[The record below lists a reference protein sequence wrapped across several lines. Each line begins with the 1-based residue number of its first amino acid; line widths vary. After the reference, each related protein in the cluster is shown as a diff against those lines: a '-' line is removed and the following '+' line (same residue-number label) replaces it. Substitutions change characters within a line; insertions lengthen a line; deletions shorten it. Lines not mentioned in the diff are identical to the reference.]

1 MGPRRLDKGTTDMS
15 DAQILTF
22 DATNKLGVVASV
34 DTSRVLIAVEN
45 AALLPR
51 AAVGSLIAIQGTTA
65 QEFLIGTTERVTRRL
80 REQTA
85 QPDPML
91 PTTLALEVVPDDA
104 IRVVLLGTY
113 RSIEGTVRNRFKR
126 GADSF
131 PQIDR
136 ECFLIEGGNLQRFM
150 GLLGKDMDET
160 QRLELGHFV
169 LDQSAVAI
177 ANGDRFFQRHAAI
190 LGSTGSGKSF
200 AVSLILERAHARKH
214 VNMIVFDMHGEYAS
228 LANPPARADGSIPA
242 PIASTYKIAGPG
254 DLDSPPDNA
263 LFLPYWLLN
272 REEMLSMI
280 LDRSDQN
287 APNQASRFTVHVREL
302 KEETLKSEKKEDVR
316 ATFTVDSPI
325 PYTLTD
331 LLARLVQDDTAKGVG
346 VKGAAVKGD
355 WEGKLSRFISRL
367 EAKTEDR
374 RYGFMFKPSDAALKY
389 DWLAKQ
395 VANLLAPGDGQYGIK
410 IVDFSEVPSDVLP
423 VVTGVFARLLY
434 DVQFWMDSEKRTPF
448 VFVCDEAHLYLPV
461 KNDANAV
468 EKQALFSFERIAKEG
483 RKYGVSLLVVSQRP
497 SDVSRT
503 ILSQCNNFLIL
514 RLTNDEDQ
522 NVVRRLMPDSL
533 AGVLDGLPLLDTGEA
548 VLLGDAILLPARI
561 KLNFP
566 AIEPMS
572 QTRNFWQEWGEK
584 ASDAAAVTAAVE
596 TLRRQSRLTPST

>member
-1 MGPRRLDKGTTDMS
+1 MS
-15 DAQILTF
+15 DAPVLTF
-22 DATNKLGVVASV
+22 DMPSRLGKVASV

-51 AAVGSLIAIQGTTA
+51 AAVGSLVAIQGTTA
-65 QEFLIGTTERVTRRL
+65 QEYLIGMTERVTRQL

-85 QPDPML
+85 QPDPMA
-91 PTTLALEVVPDDA
+91 PTTLAVEIVPDDA
-104 IRVVLLGTY
+104 LRVVLLGTY
-113 RSIEGTVRNRFKR
+113 RTIEGTVRNRFKR

-136 ECFLIEGGNLQRFM
+136 DCFLIESGNLQRFM
-150 GLLGKDMDET
+150 GLLGKDLDEK

-169 LDQSAVAI
+169 IDNSAAAI

-190 LGSTGSGKSF
+190 LGSTGSGKSC

-214 VNMIVFDMHGEYAS
+214 ANIVVFDMHGEYAS
-228 LANPPARADGSIPA
+228 LAKPPVPKTGTAPP
-242 PIASTYKIAGPG
+242 PIASAFKIAGPG
-254 DLDSPPDNA
+254 DLDKPSANV

-287 APNQASRFTVHVREL
+287 APNQATRFTTHVREL
-302 KEETLKSEKKEDVR
+302 KDATLKSEKQDSVR
-316 ATFTVDSPI
+316 ATFTVDSPV
-325 PYTLTD
+325 PYKLTE
-331 LLARLVQDDTAKGVG
+331 LLEKLREDDTGTKP
-346 VKGAAVKGD
+346 GATKEVKGD
-355 WEGKLSRFISRL
+355 WNGKLTRFISRL
-367 EAKTEDR
+367 EAKAEDR
-374 RYGFMFKPSDAALKY
+374 RYGFMFKPPAASLKY
-389 DWLAKQ
+389 DWLATQ
-395 VANLLAPGDGQYGIK
+395 VGKLLAPGDKKHGIK
-410 IVDFSEVPSDVLP
+410 VVDFSEVPSDVLP

-434 DVQFWMDSEKRTPF
+434 DVQFWMESEKRTPF

-461 KNDANAV
+461 REDADAV
-468 EKQALFSFERIAKEG
+468 EKQALTSFERIAKEG

-514 RLTNDEDQ
+514 RLTNDQDQ

-533 AGVLDGLPLLDTGEA
+533 AGVLDGLPLLDTGEGL
-548 VLLGDAILLPARI
+548 LLGDAILLPARI
-561 KLNFP
+561 KLKFP
-566 AIEPMS
+566 AIEPLS

-584 ASDAAAVTAAVE
+584 SPDAAAVAAAVE
-596 TLRRQSRLTPST
+596 TLRRQSRTEGNPA

>member
-1 MGPRRLDKGTTDMS
+1 MTDTP
-15 DAQILTF
+15 ILTF
-22 DATNKLGVVASV
+22 DATNKLGMVASV

-65 QEFLIGTTERVTRRL
+65 QEFLIGTTERVTRQL

-85 QPDPML
+85 QPDPMS
-91 PTTLALEVVPDDA
+91 PTTLAVEVVPDDA
-104 IRVVLLGTY
+104 LRVVLLGTY
-113 RSIEGTVRNRFKR
+113 RTIEGTVRNRFKR

-150 GLLGKDMDET
+150 GLLGKDLDET

-169 LDQSAVAI
+169 LDKSAIAI

-190 LGSTGSGKSF
+190 LGSTGSGKSY

-214 VNMIVFDMHGEYAS
+214 VNIIVFDMHGEYAS
-228 LANPPARADGSIPA
+228 LANPPARADGTVPT
-242 PIASTYKIAGPG
+242 PIASAYKIAGPG
-254 DLDSPPDNA
+254 DLDAPPDNT

-272 REEMLSMI
+272 REEMLAMI
-280 LDRSDQN
+280 LDRSDNN
-287 APNQASRFTVHVREL
+287 APNQASRFTTHVRTL
-302 KEETLKSEKKEDVR
+302 KENTLKAETKPDVL
-316 ATFTVDSPI
+316 ATFTVDSPV
-325 PYTLTD
+325 PYRIAELMN
-331 LLARLVQDDTAKGVG
+331 RLRHDDTERVPGKKADTEKD
-346 VKGAAVKGD
+346 GD
-355 WEGKLSRFISRL
+355 WNGKLTRFISRL
-367 EAKTEDR
+367 SAKIEDR
-374 RYGFMFKPSDAALKY
+374 RYGFMFKPPDAVLNY
-389 DWLAKQ
+389 DWLAEQMAK
-395 VANLLAPGDGQYGIK
+395 LLAPGDGKHGIK
-410 IVDFSEVPSDVLP
+410 VVDFSEVPSDVLP
-423 VVTGVFARLLY
+423 VVTGVFARLIY
-434 DVQFWMDSEKRTPF
+434 DIQFWMQAAKRTPF

-461 KNDANAV
+461 KEDADVV
-468 EKQALFSFERIAKEG
+468 EKQALYSFERIAKEG

-514 RLTNDEDQ
+514 RLTNDQDQ

-548 VLLGDAILLPARI
+548 LLLGDAILLPARI

-566 AIEPMS
+566 AIEPLS
-572 QTRNFWQEWGEK
+572 QTRNFWQEWGDK
-584 ASDAAAVTAAVE
+584 APDPTAVASAVE
-596 TLRRQSRLTPST
+596 TLRRQSRLSPPA